1 VDQWLAYQTLWDT
14 QVSDVAAAVGSD
26 VQKWQA
32 LLLEAAEARSTLDS
46 LASISEFGLIVVKY
60 GKVQSQINLKYDSWQ
75 KELQTSFAAV
85 LGQCIKESHHTI
97 ANAKT
102 KLEATTLDSAST
114 DSIVMGVTFIQEVKQ
129 KVGVWAKELDALSA
143 SEKQLKGQRFV
154 FNSDWTEISVVKGLY
169 DSLQQILERRT
180 RTMEQQIP
188 ILQARISAE
197 DKSSAKQLGALL
209 ASWEEEKPLR
219 GSMTSPQAI
228 QILTNYDINL
238 KKAHVH
244 LENLIRAKDALGL
257 EHAMDNN
264 EVVAALNEL
273 ADLKEVWEA
282 MMEPYETLEQLKETP
297 WATAVIRK
305 LRRGLD
311 DLLASMRSLPNR
323 VRQYDAYTQL
333 HDLVKGYIAGH
344 GLLSD
349 LKTEALKERHWKAI
363 LQRLGVRIPF
373 TDLTVGTAL
382 EWTDGVVTSLL
393 RKIVDNQ
400 KGESDR
406 RHWIV
411 FDGDVDVSF
420 NVLYDRE
427 FYISRSSR

>member
-219 GSMTSPQAI
+219 GSM
-228 QILTNYDINL
+228 
-238 KKAHVH
+238 
-244 LENLIRAKDALGL
+244 
-257 EHAMDNN
+257 
-264 EVVAALNEL
+264 
-273 ADLKEVWEA
+273 
-282 MMEPYETLEQLKETP
+282 
-297 WATAVIRK
+297 
-305 LRRGLD
+305 
-311 DLLASMRSLPNR
+311 
-323 VRQYDAYTQL
+323 
-333 HDLVKGYIAGH
+333 
-344 GLLSD
+344 
-349 LKTEALKERHWKAI
+349 
-363 LQRLGVRIPF
+363 
-373 TDLTVGTAL
+373 
-382 EWTDGVVTSLL
+382 
-393 RKIVDNQ
+393 
-400 KGESDR
+400 
-406 RHWIV
+406 
-411 FDGDVDVSF
+411 
-420 NVLYDRE
+420 
-427 FYISRSSR
+427 SRSKRIVSRMSTIRNQSIDNTCKNNSNTKHDGNHIIIMKTFQSSIISMQRMVGHCHHAHEQQQQ